1 MRQFVLVGHDAPTDP
16 EFSLNDLPGAG
27 RVDVLCRC
35 VTAAFLLSH
44 GIRESTR
51 VWLVLGDSLSIRFE
65 GRNLRRLN
73 PDERSTAALIRG
85 ALEEREEAIGYMDAE
100 SSPGVFVSR
109 RGLEGVLDEVIG
121 ESASSDSNAVITL
134 REEGA
139 PITDLDPPAD
149 PVFVLSDDRDF
160 TTRESDLLAE
170 RTDERVRLGPQALH
184 ANHAIAVAHNYLD
197 TAGFERY

>member
-65 GRNLRRLN
+65 GRDLRRLN

-85 ALEEREEAIGYMDAE
+85 ALEEHGEAIGHMDAE

-109 RGLEGVLDEVIG
+109 RGVEEVLEEMK
-121 ESASSDSNAVITL
+121 EQTSAENTVVTL
-134 REEGA
+134 HEEGA
-139 PITDLDPPAD
+139 PITDLDPPTD
-149 PVFVLSDDRDF
+149 PIFVLSDHRDF
-160 TTRESDLLAE
+160 TEHEADLLSE
-170 RTDERVRLGPQALH
+170 EGDERVQLGSERLH
-184 ANHAIAVAHNYLD
+184 ANYAITVAHNYLD